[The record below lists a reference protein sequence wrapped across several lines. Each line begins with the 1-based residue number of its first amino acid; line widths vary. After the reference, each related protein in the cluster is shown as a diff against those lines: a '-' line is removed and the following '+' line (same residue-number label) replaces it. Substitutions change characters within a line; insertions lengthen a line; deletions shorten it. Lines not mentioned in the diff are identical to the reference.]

1 MCTQQAHFFK
11 KFQKIKK
18 KWLEK
23 GQFFENRENNAS
35 KVFLETKNEFD

>member
-11 KFQKIKK
+11 KFKK
-18 KWLEK
+18 NGSKK